1 MQVYRRAVLSTPPAV
16 RARFPPSGY
25 RPNEPLATDNPVAAL
40 ESQDMSKLR
49 LPHSPR
55 RALYQEV
62 KAYVLDLIQREE
74 WPTHYQ
80 VPSEHALVEQL
91 GVSRMTIHRALRE
104 LSNEGRLYRLQGVG
118 TFVAAQKPQSAFLT
132 VRSIAEEIKSRGGV
146 HSSNVLLLQEETAPP
161 EIAAIMGLPQ
171 GAPVFHSIL
180 VHKDRGVPI
189 QYAERFV
196 NPAVAPEFL
205 RQDFDRMTPSE
216 YLLCIAPVTE
226 AEHVVEAATAEPR
239 IRKLLQMPAHE
250 PCLIL
255 HRTTWVATAVAT
267 RNRFVYPGS
276 RFRIGSR
283 FRVTPEEAHCVI

>member
-1 MQVYRRAVLSTPPAV
+1 MPAGCAGGQSSAAVCPAPASEIRA
-16 RARFPPSGY
+16 
-25 RPNEPLATDNPVAAL
+25 
-40 ESQDMSKLR
+40 MS
-49 LPHSPR
+49 SPR
-55 RALYQEV
+55 ENRPVRRTLYQEV
-62 KAYVLDLIQREE
+62 KTYVLDLIQREE

-80 VPSEHALVEQL
+80 VPSEHALVERL
-91 GVSRMTIHRALRE
+91 GVSRMTVHRALRE
-104 LSNEGRLYRLQGVG
+104 LSSEGRLYRVQGVG

-132 VRSIAEEIKSRGGV
+132 VRSIAEEIRSRGGV
-146 HSSNVLLLQEETAPP
+146 HSSDVLLLQEETAPP

-180 VHKDRGVPI
+180 VHKDRGVPV

-196 NPAVAPEFL
+196 NPVVAPEFL
-205 RQDFDRMTPSE
+205 QQDFDRITPSE
-216 YLLCIAPVTE
+216 YLLRIAPVTE
-226 AEHVVEAATAEPR
+226 AEHVVEAAPSEPR

-255 HRTTWVATAVAT
+255 YRTTWVAAAVAT

-283 FRVTPEEAHCVI
+283 FRLTPDEAHCVI